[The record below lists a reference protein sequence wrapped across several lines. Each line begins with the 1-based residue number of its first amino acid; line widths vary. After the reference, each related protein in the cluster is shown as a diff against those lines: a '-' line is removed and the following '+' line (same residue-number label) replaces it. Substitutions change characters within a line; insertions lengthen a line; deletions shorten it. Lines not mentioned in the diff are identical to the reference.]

1 MYSIL
6 HGIMIFRS
14 NDWYKHILVIVI
26 TQTIT
31 CRESASFTGM
41 SMWIC
46 EGMNYVQYTNE
57 VHTLYIIVSLGC
69 SGPVFLRQFN
79 PILTIP
85 LSQWV
90 TCSEVAFWYSGLTLH
105 AGSANTCTVNYLSY
119 DWQCMT
125 VYEVAHNNCTG
136 CGLAA
141 LFMTDCETMT
151 HPKKTIRCW
160 TKCSFCTEQ

>member
-1 MYSIL
+1 MASAHVVEHASGATRGFSMYSIL

-69 SGPVFLRQFN
+69 SGPVF
-79 PILTIP
+79 
-85 LSQWV
+85 
-90 TCSEVAFWYSGLTLH
+90 
-105 AGSANTCTVNYLSY
+105 
-119 DWQCMT
+119 
-125 VYEVAHNNCTG
+125 
-136 CGLAA
+136 
-141 LFMTDCETMT
+141 
-151 HPKKTIRCW
+151 
-160 TKCSFCTEQ
+160 